1 MLHFPSTERYGC
13 VAVKSWPK
21 PCHLSQLVMLFLVC
35 ANAEPSCDST
45 EPLQQESGVERPR
58 PQKALVFPCGP
69 LRNAS
74 CCAPF
79 RVFPAY
85 TRVGLSFG
93 RRNLW
98 VASTPSSDPTEGSD
112 WGAFLLGCLF
122 YVSSDCLFR
131 LKKKKKIRVDI
142 FLTPINSK

>member
-1 MLHFPSTERYGC
+1 MLHFHSTERYGC
-13 VAVKSWPK
+13 VAIKCWPK

-35 ANAEPSCDST
+35 ANTEPGCDST
-45 EPLQQESGVERPR
+45 EPLKQELGVERPR

-69 LRNAS
+69 LRNVS

-85 TRVGLSFG
+85 TRVGLSVG

-98 VASTPSSDPTEGSD
+98 VASTPSSDPTAGSD

-131 LKKKKKIRVDI
+131 LKKKKIRVDI